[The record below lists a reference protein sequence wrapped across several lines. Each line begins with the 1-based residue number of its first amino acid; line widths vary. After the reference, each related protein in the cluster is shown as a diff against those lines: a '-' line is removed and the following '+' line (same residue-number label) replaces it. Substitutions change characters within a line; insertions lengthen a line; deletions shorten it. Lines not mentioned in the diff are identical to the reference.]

1 MDADRVWPGDGAAP
15 WQSLFKTLDDVGA
28 DPWLSVELFN
38 PAYCRTTPSETA
50 RVTWD
55 PVKEV
60 FTGASSDLNAKL
72 DVPYLN
78 GWKLEG

>member
-1 MDADRVWPGDGAAP
+1 MAVGRAVQSGVLPDDAARAGR
-15 WQSLFKTLDDVGA
+15 S
-28 DPWLSVELFN
+28 
-38 PAYCRTTPSETA
+38 